1 MAYGDFKGVS
11 RRITYDKVLRDK
23 VINIV
28 ENPKYNDEY
37 QRALTS
43 IVYKFINKKSWGDA
57 VKNEIMSNQKLI
69 EELHKPII

>member
-23 VINIV
+23 VINIAK
-28 ENPKYNDEY
+28 NPKYDDEY
-37 QRALTS
+37 QRGLTS

-57 VKNEIMSNQKLI
+57 VKNEIMSNQ
-69 EELHKPII
+69 